1 MYEKYYFEL
10 NKKIQEIIKQQN
22 SLAEEQLL
30 LCYFDSAKMVSGEI
44 FNKYSLNQS
53 VGNFAL
59 EHHQKIWNEIV
70 SHICTN
76 LSAEQKDIYNSKN
89 SFISGIYLW
98 WNCPGNRPGTS
109 FIHCK
114 RISHQWTCHKNADS
128 FGCHW
133 WCDWG
138 SVIASFILNHV
149 SNKRIG
155 FILLVLFLVLS
166 TVTGICVDLFLF
178 HAFKLNYILANKFY

>member
-30 LCYFDSAKMVSGEI
+30 LLCYFDYAKMVSGEI

-76 LSAEQKDIYNSKN
+76 LSAEQKDIYKL
-89 SFISGIYLW
+89 IVD
-98 WNCPGNRPGTS
+98 GTFDRATS
-109 FIHCK
+109 CQINPEQIIEMLR
-114 RISHQWTCHKNADS
+114 RIK
-128 FGCHW
+128 
-133 WCDWG
+133 
-138 SVIASFILNHV
+138 
-149 SNKRIG
+149 
-155 FILLVLFLVLS
+155 
-166 TVTGICVDLFLF
+166 
-178 HAFKLNYILANKFY
+178 

>member
-76 LSAEQKDIYNSKN
+76 LSAEQKDIYKL
-89 SFISGIYLW
+89 IVD
-98 WNCPGNRPGTS
+98 GTFDRATS
-109 FIHCK
+109 CQINPEQIIEMLR
-114 RISHQWTCHKNADS
+114 RIK
-128 FGCHW
+128 
-133 WCDWG
+133 
-138 SVIASFILNHV
+138 
-149 SNKRIG
+149 
-155 FILLVLFLVLS
+155 
-166 TVTGICVDLFLF
+166 
-178 HAFKLNYILANKFY
+178 